1 MTDYKTDYSRDKN
14 VNTLDRGSYDNFG
27 DGTPAKQVIA
37 RQADNE
43 IFSTSSFENNI
54 LLKQL
59 INKLG
64 DLERAIQYLN
74 TKRLI
79 EDAQGSGIG
88 ARVNSLGAI
97 KVNNQNIPDLTDPNN
112 AIPIT
117 GFLVDANGSIDAR
130 VDGSVTPIDF
140 SIKATQNS
148 DIYLN
153 ALSFKLADA
162 NAQLNEWGSIGV
174 LNVGFDLIYS
184 TQDLGERI
192 LATGIRTS
200 FDLIR
205 LCQADPAFSQ
215 GVESFRASNV
225 VAGAEGYLPNLKFES
240 FGLPFGIRL
249 KRNTFDKLILRVN
262 DNVTGVDAFDI
273 FYYGTEII

>member
-1 MTDYKTDYSRDKN
+1 MTDYKTEYSRDKN
-14 VNTLDRGSYDNFG
+14 VNTLDRGSYNDFG
-27 DGTPAKQVIA
+27 DGTPGKQVIA

-64 DLERAIQYLN
+64 DLEKAIQLLKV
-74 TKRLI
+74 KRVI
-79 EDAQGSGIG
+79 EDAQGTGVG
-88 ARVNSLGAI
+88 AKVSDLGAL
-97 KVNNQNIPDLTDPNN
+97 KVNNQNFPDRNDPNN

-117 GFLVDANGSIDAR
+117 GYLTDVNGSIDAR
-130 VDGSVTPIDF
+130 VNGSVTPIDF
-140 SIKATQNS
+140 SVKAQENS

-162 NAQLNEWGSIGV
+162 NAQLNEWGKIGV
-174 LNVGFDLIYS
+174 LAVGFDLIYS
-184 TQDLGERI
+184 TQELGERV
-192 LATGIRTS
+192 LATGIQTS

-225 VAGAEGYLPNLKFES
+225 VLGSEGYLPNLKFES

-249 KRNTFDKLILRVN
+249 KRGTFDKLIFRVN